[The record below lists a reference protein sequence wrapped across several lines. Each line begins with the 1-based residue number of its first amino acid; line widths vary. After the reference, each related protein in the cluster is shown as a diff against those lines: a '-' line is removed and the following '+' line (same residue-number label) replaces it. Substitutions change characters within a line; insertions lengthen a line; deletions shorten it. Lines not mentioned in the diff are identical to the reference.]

1 MRILVISPCSATQK
15 HGKLP
20 NKLILEDF
28 RSSNRL
34 CRRIKELSDYKTPAA
49 EIYQGK
55 EHKLLLEGIKGVRRH
70 SQYGKTTIGWH
81 IISTGFGL
89 IDENFEIVPYNVTN
103 KESDILKDSR
113 ILKED
118 IDEIINNFDIV
129 FFLLGKEY
137 VRALELSERPLR
149 VTGSAVQIFVTY
161 KRTKGYSNLIPDNI
175 PNCSVVELCSKDF
188 KSGYTAKGS
197 VFKRLCEAACCDG
210 FQVFEEVK
218 NDPQRLLEIV
228 LQDK

>member
-1 MRILVISPCSATQK
+1 MKILVISSCSSTQK

-20 NKLILEDF
+20 NKLIPEDF
-28 RSSNRL
+28 RSTNRL
-34 CRRIKELSDYKTPAA
+34 RSRIKELSDYKTAAA
-49 EIYQGK
+49 EMYQGK

-70 SQYGKTTIGWH
+70 SQYGETTIGWH

-118 IDEIINNFDIV
+118 INEIINNFDTV

-137 VRALELSERPLR
+137 VKALELLEHPLR

-161 KRTKGYSNLIPDNI
+161 KRNKGYSSLIPDNI
-175 PNCSVVELCSKDF
+175 PNCNVAEINADEIKN
-188 KSGYTAKGS
+188 GYTAKGF
-197 VFKRLCEAACCDG
+197 VFKKLCEAACRDG
-210 FQVFEEVK
+210 FQVFEDVK
-218 NDPQRLLEIV
+218 NDPQRLIEIV